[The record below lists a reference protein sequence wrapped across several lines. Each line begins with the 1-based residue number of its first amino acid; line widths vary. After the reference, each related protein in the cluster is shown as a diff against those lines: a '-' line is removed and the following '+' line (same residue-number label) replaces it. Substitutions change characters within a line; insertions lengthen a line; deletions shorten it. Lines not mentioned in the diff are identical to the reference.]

1 MEVIMK
7 ILVVYAHPH
16 PESFNHA
23 ILEKFVEGLQS
34 KNHEVEVL
42 DLYALGF
49 NPLLTAADLASLQG
63 GEVPADIK
71 AQQAK
76 VARAEGLAFI
86 FPIWWSSMPALLKGW
101 IDRVFS
107 LGFAYAFTEEGP
119 VGLLKQ
125 QKALLITTS
134 GGDQAF
140 FDHSG
145 IQKAIQ
151 MTVDLGIFGFTG
163 IQKVQHEFFYNVV
176 QSDPAVREK
185 YLQKAHSLGLEF

>member
-1 MEVIMK
+1 MK
-7 ILVVYAHPH
+7 VLVVYAHPN

-23 ILEKFVEGLQS
+23 VLERFVAGLRS
-34 KNHEVEVL
+34 RNHEAEIL
-42 DLYALGF
+42 DLYSQGF

-63 GEVPADIK
+63 GEVPADVK
-71 AQQAK
+71 AQQEK
-76 VARAEGLAFI
+76 VAWAEGLAFI
-86 FPIWWSSMPALLKGW
+86 FPIWWSSMPAALKGW

-151 MTVDLGIFGFTG
+151 MTIDLGIFGFSG
-163 IQKVQHEFFYNVV
+163 ISKIQHEFFYNVV
-176 QSDPAVREK
+176 QIDPDTREG
-185 YLQKAHSLGLEF
+185 YLQKAYSLGSEF